1 MDSTQNLLERLEQL
15 HRIGA
20 ALSRE
25 RDINHL
31 LDSILEAAK
40 RLLGADGG
48 TLYRSVCAWAAY
60 RKRRRSFP
68 TCRCACPAAP

>member
-40 RLLGADGG
+40 RLLGADGQPLPPDRLLALRG
-48 TLYRSVCAWAAY
+48 FDHFS
-60 RKRRRSFP
+60 
-68 TCRCACPAAP
+68 